1 MSNMIYSISG
11 DTEFFNGAKWK
22 KLSECTE
29 TDNVLQYNED
39 GTAEL
44 VRPLAYGFERNDNE
58 FYEFKHMGFPAK
70 LTNYRSMVVRDFE
83 SNQLKRCSCLAIK
96 ETMLVPVS
104 CLYNGYLDLDRKSIA
119 RLIEGVESVE
129 GAKYTFDLYTL
140 SLDSKRVFIEYLM
153 NSKFISE
160 KNNFKFTYTSSRE
173 NMDLVGFLVSTSG
186 GNFIIDGDSMVV
198 FTENANCSRVG
209 FSDDYVDYLKVSSEE
224 EKYGLVVPSHMLVL
238 RRKGLIFVTGDAYKN
253 VQVLG

>member
-44 VRPLAYGFERNDNE
+44 VKPLAYGFERNDNE

-70 LTNYRSMVVRDFE
+70 LTNYRSMVVRDSD
-83 SNQLKRCSCLAIK
+83 SNQLVRCSCLAIK
-96 ETMLVPVS
+96 ETMSVPVS
-104 CLYNGYLDLDRKSIA
+104 CLYNGFLDVGKESIT
-119 RLIEGVESVE
+119 RLIEEVEYE
-129 GAKYTFDLYTL
+129 GTNYGIDLYLL
-140 SLDSKRVFIEYLM
+140 SLDSKKMFIKCLM
-153 NSKFISE
+153 DSKFVSE

-186 GNFIIDGDSMVV
+186 GNFIINGDSMVV
-198 FTENANCSRVG
+198 FTENANCGRVG

-224 EKYGLVVPSHMLVL
+224 EKYGFVVPSHMLVL
-238 RRKGLIFVTGDAYKN
+238 RRKGLIFVAGDAYKN